1 VFTIRNLFEMK
12 KKHLVHAKLYIDVII
27 SDNGVQYL
35 YKQNKFDKNGD
46 RTVLKEVLNK
56 VFDLGQKEKYLFEK
70 NIIEA
75 QKLDNYLKT
84 QKRVLEKHQKARN
97 YDASIIVKN
106 SIDTIADFKN
116 DFDIW
121 FKKNKK

>member
-1 VFTIRNLFEMK
+1 MK